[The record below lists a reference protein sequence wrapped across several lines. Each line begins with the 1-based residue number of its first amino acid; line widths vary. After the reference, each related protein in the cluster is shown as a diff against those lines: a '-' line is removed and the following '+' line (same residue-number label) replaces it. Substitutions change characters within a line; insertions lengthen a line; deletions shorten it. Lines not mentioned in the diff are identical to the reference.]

1 MRLHHWWE
9 VTHSLWHGSNAIIQ
23 LSVILNWD
31 RILKEEFTLI
41 SVMYQTFE
49 KYEGNSDCKDR
60 RIECCYYI
68 LMDALGKKNNEQLRV
83 IKHQL
88 KGNVKARRLP
98 Q

>member
-1 MRLHHWWE
+1 M
-9 VTHSLWHGSNAIIQ
+9 
-23 LSVILNWD
+23 NWD
-31 RILKEEFTLI
+31 GIPKEGFTLI

-49 KYEGNSDCKDR
+49 KYEGTSDCKDS
-60 RIECCYYI
+60 RIEGCYYVS
-68 LMDALGKKNNEQLRV
+68 MDARGKKNNEQLRV

>member
-9 VTHSLWHGSNAIIQ
+9 VTHSLWHGSYTIIQ
-23 LSVILNWD
+23 VSLIVNGN

-41 SVMYQTFE
+41 SVMYQTSE
-49 KYEGNSDCKDR
+49 EYEGNSDWKDS
-60 RIECCYYI
+60 RIECCYYV

-88 KGNVKARRLP
+88 KGNVKARGLP
-98 Q
+98 

>member
-9 VTHSLWHGSNAIIQ
+9 VTHSLWHGSNTVIQ
-23 LSVILNWD
+23 VSLIVNWEG
-31 RILKEEFTLI
+31 ILKEEFTLI

-49 KYEGNSDCKDR
+49 KYEGNSDCKDS
-60 RIECCYYI
+60 RIECCYYV
-68 LMDALGKKNNEQLRV
+68 LMNELGKKNNEQLSV

-88 KGNVKARRLP
+88 KDNMKARGLP